1 MKNCLQMWN
10 DQSKEWQW
18 VFCRNDGHV
27 VTGCDK
33 QHALPGDAIS
43 YFQRWFADCEF
54 RVGSKL

>member
-1 MKNCLQMWN
+1 MWN